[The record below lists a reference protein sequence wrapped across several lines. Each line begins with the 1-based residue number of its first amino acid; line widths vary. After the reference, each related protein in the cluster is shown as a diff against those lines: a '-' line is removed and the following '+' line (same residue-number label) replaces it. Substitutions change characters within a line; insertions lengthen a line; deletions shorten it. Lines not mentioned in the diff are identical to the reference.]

1 MDAMEWASLYISWH
15 AIFGAGIT
23 YLLQLLIDTHC
34 CGFSARGFCATYGVP
49 ELVPANTV
57 NNAGFC
63 LV

>member
-1 MDAMEWASLYISWH
+1 MGIIIYKLACNFW
-15 AIFGAGIT
+15 AGIT

-49 ELVPANTV
+49 EFVPANTV